1 MDMKRP
7 QCECMNRRRKFLLAS
22 VLALQNSS
30 FIYPS
35 CPKCFSRIILD
46 SKRSKCPKC
55 GSTDKAENANYR
67 YKLSLKV
74 TESNKLFIITV
85 FGSCLDAFFGLTA
98 TDLHRYIQDP
108 SRIPEI
114 LDSNTTQ
121 NLLTKAVETCFVGQ
135 RLIFGVTKFGTQLGQ
150 GSDSSNSLQQCC
162 DHKRET
168 KELVAC
174 QVVLPDPRVAGFTV
188 IDYFHQLLQTLNFR
202 KLHGIS
208 LSPNSDLFTL
218 DHSDSEFS
226 SIHGSDSTCFF
237 RSCDKEKLSRFWPLS
252 LELTFIGSQQTDSND
267 LSALEQS
274 KVIGTLHQNEN
285 CFSSAEATDSKSC
298 HDPSQGSWSLVSHMD
313 KNSIAEKL
321 DVKYSFQTDQLSGLH
336 SSHHDIGLT
345 DSNFFPLNLQEPPKS
360 NDRESIHSVIEIKN
374 SYTECEI
381 PCYQLNPD
389 ILINLQERS
398 VYSPSP
404 FKLEEIASDSQNC
417 DSEIW
422 DNLPLSESLNKF
434 LAIVESETAVTQTD
448 ASLRK
453 HNADGINELHADHS
467 RLSVVPQR
475 TTGTLHTPPI
485 ALRSS
490 QATVITNSSKD
501 NFLSNCEA
509 DPSPNVQKQSQPDS
523 TAEAVSKTSFGRNT
537 SRFFLQNP
545 YQSGFLSAKDSETT
559 LKKTRRDEMLCR
571 PNTSESEHSYLSIEY
586 LNGCEGKSLSEM
598 NEKLTALYSRK
609 YYDVSDLCKVDHKQ
623 SYRWPE
629 NEGDSFTVCRK
640 LTYSLEIPCSSP
652 NTSTHILKDIPYG
665 HISDD
670 LSQNCSAGHEGVY
683 NTSAEL
689 FDDIDKEI
697 SVAVKMTKNS
707 QDVLLHLGTSLAE
720 RHQVE
725 PDFSVKAL
733 SENCS
738 QPSQKLSM
746 QNASACRHPRTCS
759 PPPNFQSDSE
769 KDFEDSQ
776 DFVPCSQSTPVAG
789 FQQTRIYGI
798 RKAFQKI
805 PAFYSDLDANKGK
818 TRISFKNDKLKA
830 TPGSPQNIKTTIQKS
845 RNPGTSSIAQPEIFN
860 HCPIAESPEADSD
873 EWVPPTTKKVFVS
886 DMLGFQVM
894 SLQKRFAAQNSP
906 DQRELPRKKTKYAK
920 ERTDECL
927 MKKLNL
933 KNMFTAVTKQTTPK
947 YNCKSS
953 DQISKELNLGLNSS
967 SEVKHYYPFSE
978 NCLSSAPEN
987 KYAWSPELFS

>member
-1 MDMKRP
+1 
-7 QCECMNRRRKFLLAS
+7 MNRRRKFLLAS
-22 VLALQNSS
+22 VLALQNST

-35 CPKCFSRIILD
+35 CPKCFSRIILA

-55 GSTDKAENANYR
+55 GFTGKAENANYR

-85 FGSCLDAFFGLTA
+85 FGSCLDTFFGLTA

-114 LDSNTTQ
+114 LDSNATQ

-135 RLIFGVTKFGTQLGQ
+135 RLIFGVTNFGTQLP
-150 GSDSSNSLQQCC
+150 DSSNSLQQCC
-162 DHKRET
+162 DHKREA

-174 QVVLPDPRVAGFTV
+174 QVVLPDPLVAGFTV

-208 LSPNSDLFTL
+208 QSPNSDFLTL
-218 DHSDSEFS
+218 DQSDSQFS

-237 RSCDKEKLSRFWPLS
+237 RSCDKEKLLRFWPLS
-252 LELTFIGSQQTDSND
+252 LELTSIGSPQTDGND

-274 KVIGTLHQNEN
+274 RVVGTLHQNEN
-285 CFSSAEATDSKSC
+285 CLSSAEATDSKSC
-298 HDPSQGSWSLVSHMD
+298 HDPSQGSWSLVSHME
-313 KNSIAEKL
+313 KNDIAEKL
-321 DVKYSFQTDQLSGLH
+321 DVKYGFQTDQLSGLH
-336 SSHHDIGLT
+336 SSRHDIGLT
-345 DSNFFPLNLQEPPKS
+345 DSNLFSLNLEEPPKS
-360 NDRESIHSVIEIKN
+360 NDRESVHSVIQIKN
-374 SYTECEI
+374 TYTEYEI
-381 PCYQLNPD
+381 PCYQHHNPD
-389 ILINLQERS
+389 TPINLQEKS
-398 VYSPSP
+398 VYSLSP
-404 FKLEEIASDSQNC
+404 FKLEETASDSQNS

-467 RLSVVPQR
+467 RLSGVPQR
-475 TTGTLHTPPI
+475 STEDLHTPPI

-490 QATVITNSSKD
+490 QAAVITNSSQG

-509 DPSPNVQKQSQPDS
+509 DPSSNAQKQSQPDS
-523 TAEAVSKTSFGRNT
+523 TTEAVSITSFGRNT
-537 SRFFLQNP
+537 SRFFLQNT

-559 LKKTRRDEMLCR
+559 VKKTRGDEMLCR
-571 PNTSESEHSYLSIEY
+571 PNTSESEHSYLSIKY
-586 LNGCEGKSLSEM
+586 FNGYEGKSVSEM
-598 NEKLTALYSRK
+598 NEKLTALCSRK

-652 NTSTHILKDIPYG
+652 DTSTHTLKDIPYG
-665 HISDD
+665 HTSDD
-670 LSQNCSAGHEGVY
+670 LSQSCSAGHEGVY

-697 SVAVKMTKNS
+697 NVTVKIIKNS

-720 RHQVE
+720 SLQVE

-733 SENCS
+733 SESSS

-746 QNASACRHPRTCS
+746 QNASACRHPRTFS
-759 PPPNFQSDSE
+759 PPPDCQSDSE

-789 FQQTRIYGI
+789 FQGTRIYGI

-805 PAFYSDLDANKGK
+805 PAFYSDLDANTGK

-845 RNPGTSSIAQPEIFN
+845 RNPVTPSIAQPEVFN
-860 HCPIAESPEADSD
+860 HCPIAESPETDSD

-886 DMLGFQVM
+886 DMLGFQVR
-894 SLQKRFAAQNSP
+894 SLQKSFAAQNSP

-927 MKKLNL
+927 IKKLNL

-947 YNCKSS
+947 YNCKTS
-953 DQISKELNLGLNSS
+953 DQISKELSLGLNSS